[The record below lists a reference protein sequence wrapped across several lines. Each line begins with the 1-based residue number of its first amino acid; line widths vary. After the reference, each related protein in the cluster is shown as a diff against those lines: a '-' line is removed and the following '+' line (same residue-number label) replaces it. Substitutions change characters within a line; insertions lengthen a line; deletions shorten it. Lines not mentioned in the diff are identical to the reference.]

1 MMLVILYITMYAVLE
16 PLRTANSLIRG
27 RTAGLLLLVPVGR
40 EHEVIDTDQEKID
53 LKFCCK

>member
-1 MMLVILYITMYAVLE
+1 MSAVFE

-40 EHEVIDTDQEKID
+40 EHVIDTDQEKID
-53 LKFCCK
+53 LKICCK

>member
-1 MMLVILYITMYAVLE
+1 MCAVLE
-16 PLRTANSLIRG
+16 PLRTANSLICG

-53 LKFCCK
+53 LKICCK